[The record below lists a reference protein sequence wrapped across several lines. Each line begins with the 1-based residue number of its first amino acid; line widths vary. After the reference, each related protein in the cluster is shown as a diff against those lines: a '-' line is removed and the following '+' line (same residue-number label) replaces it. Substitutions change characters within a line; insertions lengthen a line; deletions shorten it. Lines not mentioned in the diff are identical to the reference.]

1 MLAINTEHMQTI
13 RLIRFLDPHG
23 HKSDQAHVGAAPRTS
38 LAHGA
43 NGAGKGGWEGR
54 AENPSSGC
62 PDG

>member
-1 MLAINTEHMQTI
+1 MQTI
-13 RLIRFLDPHG
+13 HLIRFLDPHG

-54 AENPSSGC
+54 AENPSSGF